1 MRHRKLSR
9 KLSRPMGHRR
19 ATLRNLA
26 IALLK
31 YQRIKTTCAKAKSVQ
46 PLVERLIRL
55 GKQQGLNARRQAFKI
70 LGDKN
75 AIKALFSQI
84 APLFKNRSSGFTRI
98 INTSYRRGDAARM
111 VFWELTQK
119 PAKKV
124 PQGLKKEKAVEE
136 NPPSKEIQ
144 TEKTKK
150 AKPEIKP
157 TKAKLPKE
165 KLKPAKKQKPK
176 KFLGGL
182 RRLFKKERDSL

>member
-1 MRHRKLSR
+1 
-9 KLSRPMGHRR
+9 MGHRR
-19 ATLRNLA
+19 ALLRNLV

-31 YQRIKTTCAKAKSVQ
+31 YQRIRTTCAKAKSARS
-46 PLVERLIRL
+46 LVERLIRL

-75 AIKALFSQI
+75 AVKALFSQI

-98 INTSYRRGDAARM
+98 INASYRRGDAARM

-124 PQGLKKEKAVEE
+124 PQGLKKEKAAKEQ
-136 NPPSKEIQ
+136 PASKEVQ
-144 TEKTKK
+144 AERTEK

-157 TKAKLPKE
+157 TKTKPPKE